1 MTESDS
7 QGSKGVTPIGTSR
20 SKPLP
25 KQIQEALQTCKDNGN
40 AKTFLPDDKLAEIMT
55 TENVKD
61 YLSNSAKKSLREHHI
76 RIIGHVC
83 GQTGRSNTRRES
95 RRIFAILLLIRE
107 PCLILDFVEQGIDD
121 SDLPLSII
129 HDNSSSL
136 GLEGS
141 VDGDEDDYL
150 ARSTSDG
157 PIIIR
162 GFCQWHYTQRE
173 TFYNNQW
180 RVQIP
185 IFRKVRRQ
193 IPDAHPI
200 HTFGNEV
207 ILPWTECEEHYD
219 GNSVVSRV
227 KVHKAHSQL
236 LFGVSEVNCYQ
247 SPVYGLQT
255 RTQDDQSLALKSLK
269 PIVRH
274 DGEQEFRLEVKALL
288 KVKARP
294 HLENGL
300 LTSFKYRDRF
310 NLLFRWADGGNLRDL
325 WTEHTKRPDLNY
337 SRICWM
343 AQQVHGLAHALDGIH
358 NTKMTVSEVEAV
370 QKSPLSPEF
379 PQQSFDFGPI
389 PTTEDNEGRDY
400 GRHGD
405 IKPENV
411 LWFRQD
417 TSHHEFGILKLSD
430 FGLTTFHRALT
441 RGLKAAEVRVTNTY
455 SAPEREIEES
465 LSRPFDVW
473 SLGCIFLEFVTWIL
487 LGSKYIK
494 AFQDARLKDGGGPN
508 PNFSLD
514 NFFTVF
520 RDDEARLKAGV
531 KPSVSKVSSS
541 FNDLRQSP
549 DHMDIVDNQL
559 EEATKV

>member
-1 MTESDS
+1 M
-7 QGSKGVTPIGTSR
+7 
-20 SKPLP
+20 
-25 KQIQEALQTCKDNGN
+25 QTCKDNGN

-55 TENVKD
+55 TENVKN

-76 RIIGHVC
+76 RIVGHVC

-129 HDNSSSL
+129 RDNSSSF

-141 VDGDEDDYL
+141 VDGDEDNYL

-162 GFCQWHYTQRE
+162 GFCQWQYIQRE

-185 IFRKVRRQ
+185 IFRRVRRQ
-193 IPDAHPI
+193 TPDVHPI
-200 HTFGNEV
+200 HTFGNDV
-207 ILPWTECEEHYD
+207 ILPWTECEEYYD
-219 GNSVVSRV
+219 GNSVISRV

-236 LFGVSEVNCYQ
+236 GFRVSKVYCYEN
-247 SPVYGLQT
+247 PIYGSQT
-255 RTQDDQSLALKSLK
+255 RTQDDQSFALKSLK
-269 PIVRH
+269 PIGRH
-274 DGEQEFRLEVKALL
+274 DGEQEFRFEVKALL

-294 HLENGL
+294 HLENNL

-310 NLLFRWADGGNLRDL
+310 NLLLRWADGGNLRDL
-325 WTEHTKRPDLNY
+325 WTAHDTRPELNY
-337 SRICWM
+337 PRICWM
-343 AQQVHGLAHALDGIH
+343 AQQVHGLADALDGIH
-358 NTKMTVSEVEAV
+358 STRLTALGAEAV
-370 QKSPLSPEF
+370 QTFPLSPGF
-379 PQQSFDFGPI
+379 PHQSFDSGPI
-389 PTTEDNEGRDY
+389 PATQDEEGIHY
-400 GRHGD
+400 GAHGD

-417 TSHHEFGILKLSD
+417 TTIHEFGILKLSD
-430 FGLTTFHRALT
+430 FGLTTFHRGLA

-465 LSRPFDVW
+465 IFQPFDMW
-473 SLGCIFLEFVTWIL
+473 SLGCIFLELVTWIL
-487 LGSKYIK
+487 LGSKHIK
-494 AFQDARLKDGGGPN
+494 AFQDARLQDGGGLN
-508 PNFSLD
+508 PSFSLD

-520 RDDEARLKAGV
+520 RDNEAGLKAGV
-531 KPSVSKVSSS
+531 KPSVSKVSSPL
-541 FNDLRQSP
+541 NRLRPNP
-549 DHMDIVDNQL
+549 DHMVTVDHQL
-559 EEATKV
+559 EEATTV